1 MQRADMA
8 MVLNEANNLGDTLL
22 KNRVMAQQDKQ
33 NTADRDL
40 RKQEMGLA
48 SADRETQ
55 ANNLAGWRTQQQDQ
69 SMLQNYLKANADG
82 SLDDDGRAKANQ
94 WISAHPYFGGTGM
107 QLVKPPKKEV
117 GTMETSQTRNHA
129 ELKKLQEQI
138 RTATTPE
145 EKAQAEQD
153 LADFRTL
160 LPGRAE
166 KT

>member
-40 RKQEMGLA
+40 RKQELGLA
-48 SADRETQ
+48 HTERETQ
-55 ANNLAGWRTQQQDQ
+55 NTNLANWRTQQQDQ

-94 WISAHPYFGGTGM
+94 WISAHPYFSHTGL
-107 QLVKPPKKEV
+107 QLVKPPAKE
-117 GTMETSQTRNHA
+117 
-129 ELKKLQEQI
+129 K
-138 RTATTPE
+138 
-145 EKAQAEQD
+145 
-153 LADFRTL
+153 
-160 LPGRAE
+160 
-166 KT
+166 